1 MVSDESVLEYLRKK
15 IRDMMNDTADHVA
28 TGGVIDWPDYRYN
41 IGLIEG
47 LALSAM
53 NYLMISNLTAAHGRI
68 GSRHTR
74 RA

>member
-47 LALSAM
+47 LAKAEREL
-53 NYLMISNLTAAHGRI
+53 LDLKERLEKQD
-68 GSRHTR
+68 
-74 RA
+74 